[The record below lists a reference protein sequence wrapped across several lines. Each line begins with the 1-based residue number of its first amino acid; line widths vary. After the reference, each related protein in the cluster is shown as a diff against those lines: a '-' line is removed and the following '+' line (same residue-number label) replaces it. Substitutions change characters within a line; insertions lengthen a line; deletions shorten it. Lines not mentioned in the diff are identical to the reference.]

1 MRARTLKL
9 LRYSTFA
16 ILGLSALW
24 GSVQTAHSSD
34 HVSAR
39 ELQQAG
45 KIMSL
50 DEILKRVEVRQTGK
64 IIEAELHRAGD
75 GFVYEIEFLDD
86 HGRVQKLRLDARTG
100 KLLSRHRDD

>member
-1 MRARTLKL
+1 MKL
-9 LRYSTFA
+9 LRYSTY
-16 ILGLSALW
+16 IVLGMSALW
-24 GSVQTAHSSD
+24 GFVQTAHSAED

-45 KIMSL
+45 KIQSL
-50 DEILKRVEVRQTGK
+50 DEILKRAEVRRTGK
-64 IIEAELHRAGD
+64 IIEAELHRTGD

-86 HGRVQKLRLDARTG
+86 HGIVQELRLDARTG